1 MLNSGVVL
9 GQKRINDNF
18 VLLFCFPVCGRKR
31 ESELSWSS
39 FTLQSMKKGIFA
51 FLLIFLSGIVSVF
64 AQVENP
70 ASWSFSRKSLGNN
83 EYELVFK
90 ARIEPGWHIYSMYTP
105 EGGPMA
111 TTLTLENAGNGVSLL
126 GDAVE
131 NEPLKE
137 FDEDFGV
144 EVWSFE
150 NEYVITQK
158 VKVADTVTAAL
169 NGSIEYRV
177 CSDGKCAV
185 FDEDFVIGI
194 SEPAARETVQSA
206 ATDKTAEDESL
217 WLFFWGAFVAG
228 LAAVVMPCVFP
239 MIPMTVS
246 FFMHGDVN
254 KARAKA
260 KAVFFSLSI
269 IAIYTALG
277 LFVSVLLG
285 PDFINWL
292 STNWLPNIFFFVVF
306 MIFAASFF
314 GAFEIVLP
322 SWIVNKSDAQADK
335 GGYAGAFFMAFTLVL
350 VSFSCTAPIVGTVLV
365 EAARGSVLRP
375 IVGML
380 GFSIAVAL
388 PFGFFAF
395 FPSRLGNLPK
405 SGGWLN
411 SVKVVLGFIEVAL
424 GFKFLMVADQT
435 YHWGILD
442 REVYI
447 AIWVTIFTLQGLYL
461 MGKIKFAHDSDVPYI
476 GVPRLAFIIAT
487 FTFVVY
493 LIPGMF
499 GAPLKAL
506 AGYFPPQETIDFDIN
521 RIVRDNVKQIPA
533 GGGMSAEATTGTG
546 ACESPKYADFLH
558 LPHGLDGY
566 FDYEQALKCAQA
578 MNKPL
583 FIDFTGHGCVNCREM
598 EQTVWSDPRVLDILR
613 NDYVVVALYVDDK
626 TTLPENEW
634 YVSDYDGKK
643 KKTLGKK
650 NADFQ
655 IKKFDSNA
663 QPNYILLDSRGG
675 NDDNLQQH
683 VLAPARGHNL
693 DRDAFV
699 DFLKQ
704 GLEEYKR
711 R

>member
-1 MLNSGVVL
+1 MKRGLITFLCTLILGV
-9 GQKRINDNF
+9 
-18 VLLFCFPVCGRKR
+18 
-31 ESELSWSS
+31 
-39 FTLQSMKKGIFA
+39 FT
-51 FLLIFLSGIVSVF
+51 VS

-70 ASWSFSRKSLGNN
+70 ATWTFSQKNLGNN
-83 EYELVFK
+83 EYELVMK
-90 ARIEPGWHIYSMYTP
+90 ATIVPGWTVYSMYTP

-111 TTLTLENAGNGVSLL
+111 TTLTLDESGKGVEFI
-126 GDAVE
+126 GKATE
-131 NEPLKE
+131 NEPHKKH
-137 FDEDFGV
+137 DDIFGV
-144 EVWSFE
+144 DVWYFA

-158 VKVADTVTAAL
+158 IKVTDPAVASVKGTL
-169 NGSIEYRV
+169 EYQACQEGQCV
-177 CSDGKCAV
+177 M
-185 FDEDFVIGI
+185 FDEDFEIALEKAQVTAKA
-194 SEPAARETVQSA
+194 EPATVT
-206 ATDKTAEDESL
+206 TDAGQKDESL
-217 WLFFWGAFVAG
+217 WMFFWLAFVAG

-246 FFMHGDVN
+246 FFMHGDAN

-260 KAVFFSLSI
+260 KALFFSFSI
-269 IAIYTALG
+269 IAIYTVLG
-277 LFVSVLLG
+277 LVISMVLG

-292 STNWLPNIFFFVVF
+292 STNWVPNVFFFVIF

-322 SWIVNKSDAQADK
+322 SWLVNKSDKQADK
-335 GGYAGAFFMAFTLVL
+335 GGYIGAFFMAFTLVL

-375 IVGML
+375 IIGML

-395 FPSRLGNLPK
+395 FPSKLGNLPK

-411 SVKVVLGFIEVAL
+411 SVKVVLGFIEIAL

-435 YHWGILD
+435 YHWGLLD

-447 AIWVTIFTLQGLYL
+447 AIWVAVFTLQGFYL
-461 MGKIKFAHDSDVPYI
+461 MGKLKFKNDSDLQYI

-487 FTFVVY
+487 FAFVIY

-521 RIVRDNVKQIPA
+521 RIVRENAKEIMKSGVA
-533 GGGMSAEATTGTG
+533 VGASGTATAQKSE

-558 LPHGLDGY
+558 LPHGIDGY
-566 FDYEQALKCAQA
+566 FDYEQALKCARAQ
-578 MNKPL
+578 NKPL

-598 EQTVWSDPRVLDILR
+598 EQTVWSDPRILNMLK

-626 TTLPENEW
+626 KTLPEDEW

-655 IKKFDSNA
+655 IKYFHSNA
-663 QPNYILLDSRGG
+663 QPNYILLDSHAEG
-675 NDDNLQQH
+675 NDLEKY
-683 VLAPARGHNL
+683 VLMPARGHDLN
-693 DRDAFV
+693 RDAFYE
-699 DFLKQ
+699 FLKK
-704 GLEEYKR
+704 GLEEYHKR
-711 R
+711 NQ

>member
-1 MLNSGVVL
+1 
-9 GQKRINDNF
+9 
-18 VLLFCFPVCGRKR
+18 
-31 ESELSWSS
+31 
-39 FTLQSMKKGIFA
+39 MKKGLFA
-51 FLLIFLSGIVSVF
+51 FLLTFIIGVFSVS

-70 ASWSFSRKSLGNN
+70 TKWSFSQKSLGNN
-83 EYELVFK
+83 EYELVLK
-90 ARIEPGWHIYSMYTP
+90 ANVQPGWHVYSMYTP
-105 EGGPMA
+105 AGGPMA
-111 TTLTLENAGNGVSLL
+111 TTLSFEETGKGIELVGKAT
-126 GDAVE
+126 E
-131 NEPLKE
+131 NEPKKE
-137 FDEDFGV
+137 FDEVFGV
-144 EVWSFE
+144 DVLSFE

-158 VKVADTVTAAL
+158 VKVTNPAIASIKGNLEFQVCREGQCVMFDESFDIKVGNATAAP
-169 NGSIEYRV
+169 EKKEAQK
-177 CSDGKCAV
+177 D
-185 FDEDFVIGI
+185 D
-194 SEPAARETVQSA
+194 
-206 ATDKTAEDESL
+206 SL

-246 FFMHGDVN
+246 FFMHGDSN
-254 KARAKA
+254 KAKA
-260 KAVFFSLSI
+260 KAKAIFFSLSI
-269 IAIYTALG
+269 VAIYTALG
-277 LFVSVLLG
+277 LIISMLLG

-292 STNWLPNIFFFVVF
+292 STNWVPNVFFFIIF

-322 SWIVNKSDAQADK
+322 SWLVNKSDKQADK
-335 GGYAGAFFMAFTLVL
+335 GGYVGAFFMAFTLVL

-375 IVGML
+375 IIGML

-395 FPSRLGNLPK
+395 FPSKLSNLPK

-411 SVKVVLGFIEVAL
+411 AVKVVLGFIEVAL

-435 YHWGILD
+435 YHWGLLD

-461 MGKIKFAHDSDVPYI
+461 MGKLKFAHDSDLPYI

-521 RIVRDNVKQIPA
+521 RIVRENVKEITRSGVA
-533 GGGMSAEATTGTG
+533 VSGTNQNSE
-546 ACESPKYADFLH
+546 ACEAPKYADFLH
-558 LPHGLDGY
+558 LAHGLDGY
-566 FDYEQALKCAQA
+566 FDYDQALKCAQA
-578 MNKPL
+578 QNKPL

-598 EQTVWSDPRVLDILR
+598 EQTVWADPRVLEMLKR
-613 NDYVVVALYVDDK
+613 DYVVVALYVDDK

-634 YVSDYDGKK
+634 YVSEYDGKK

-675 NDDNLQQH
+675 NDNDLKQH
-683 VLAPARGHNL
+683 ILAPARGHNL
-693 DRDAFV
+693 DKDAFV
-699 DFLKQ
+699 EFLKQ
-704 GLEEYKR
+704 GLEEYKKR
-711 R
+711 GNK

>member
-1 MLNSGVVL
+1 
-9 GQKRINDNF
+9 
-18 VLLFCFPVCGRKR
+18 
-31 ESELSWSS
+31 
-39 FTLQSMKKGIFA
+39 MKKGLFV
-51 FLLIFLSGIVSVF
+51 FLLTFLWGIFSLS
-64 AQVENP
+64 AQVANP
-70 ASWSFSRKSLGNN
+70 TEWSYSQKSLGNQ
-83 EYELVFK
+83 EYELTLK
-90 ARIEPGWHIYSMYTP
+90 AVLQPGWHIYSMYTP

-111 TTLTLENAGNGVSLL
+111 TTLVFDEVGKGVELL
-126 GDAVE
+126 GKAVE
-131 NEPLKE
+131 NEPKKE
-137 FDEDFGV
+137 YDDIFNV
-144 EVWSFE
+144 EVLSFD

-158 VKVADTVTAAL
+158 VKVTDPAIA
-169 NGSIEYRV
+169 SIHGTLEYQV
-177 CSDGKCAV
+177 CREGQCV
-185 FDEDFVIGI
+185 MFDEQFEIPVGQKAAIQETAREEAASASAT
-194 SEPAARETVQSA
+194 SEPVK
-206 ATDKTAEDESL
+206 DDSL

-228 LAAVVMPCVFP
+228 LAAVIMPCVFP

-246 FFMHGDVN
+246 FFMHGDAN

-260 KAVFFSLSI
+260 KAIFFSLSI
-269 IAIYTALG
+269 VAIYTALG
-277 LFVSVLLG
+277 LIISMLLG

-292 STNWLPNIFFFVVF
+292 STNWVPNVFFFVIF

-322 SWIVNKSDAQADK
+322 SWLVNKSDKQADK
-335 GGYAGAFFMAFTLVL
+335 GGYVGAFFMAFTLVL

-375 IVGML
+375 IIGML

-395 FPSRLGNLPK
+395 FPSKLSNLPK

-435 YHWGILD
+435 YHWGLLD

-461 MGKIKFAHDSDVPYI
+461 MGKIKFAHDSELPLNSHGLPYI
-476 GVPRLAFIIAT
+476 GVPRLVFIIIT
-487 FTFVVY
+487 FSFVVY

-521 RIVRDNVKQIPA
+521 RIVRDNVKQFS
-533 GGGMSAEATTGTG
+533 GSGTAVSVSKSG
-546 ACESPKYADFLH
+546 TEACESPKYADFLH
-558 LPHGLDGY
+558 LAHGLDGY

-578 MNKPL
+578 QNKPL

-598 EQTVWSDPRVLDILR
+598 EQTVWADPRVLDMLR

-675 NDDNLQQH
+675 NDADLKPH
-683 VLAPARGHNL
+683 ILAPPRGHNL
-693 DRDAFV
+693 DKDAFV
-699 DFLKQ
+699 NFLQQ
-704 GLEEYKR
+704 GLDEYKKR
-711 R
+711 QNK

>member
-1 MLNSGVVL
+1 
-9 GQKRINDNF
+9 
-18 VLLFCFPVCGRKR
+18 
-31 ESELSWSS
+31 
-39 FTLQSMKKGIFA
+39 MKKGWFA
-51 FLLIFLSGIVSVF
+51 FLLTFWVGMAAAF

-70 ASWSFSRKSLGNN
+70 SRWSYSQKDLGNG
-83 EYELVFK
+83 EYELVLK
-90 ARIEPGWHIYSMYTP
+90 ADLQPGWHIYSMYTP
-105 EGGPMA
+105 AGGPMA
-111 TTLTLENAGNGVSLL
+111 TTLDFEEAGKGLELL
-126 GDAVE
+126 GKAAE
-131 NEPLKE
+131 NEPKKE
-137 FDEDFGV
+137 HDDIFGV
-144 EVWSFE
+144 DVWSFD
-150 NEYVITQK
+150 NEYVLTQRVRVTDPAVAS
-158 VKVADTVTAAL
+158 VKGTIA
-169 NGSIEYRV
+169 YQV
-177 CSDGKCAV
+177 CREGQCV
-185 FDEDFVIGI
+185 MFDEAFDIKIGR
-194 SEPAARETVQSA
+194 PAPAEAEVGA
-206 ATDKTAEDESL
+206 AAEKQDAQKDESL
-217 WLFFWGAFVAG
+217 WLFFWGAFAAG

-246 FFMHGDVN
+246 FFMHGDSN
-254 KARAKA
+254 KAKAKA

-277 LFVSVLLG
+277 LIISMLLG

-292 STNWLPNIFFFVVF
+292 STNWVPNVFFFVIF
-306 MIFAASFF
+306 MLFAASFF

-335 GGYAGAFFMAFTLVL
+335 GGYVGAFFMAFTLVL

-375 IVGML
+375 IIGML
-380 GFSIAVAL
+380 GFSVAVAL

-395 FPSRLGNLPK
+395 FPSKLGNLPK

-435 YHWGILD
+435 YHWGLLD

-447 AIWVTIFTLQGLYL
+447 AIWVTVFTLQGLYL
-461 MGKIKFAHDSDVPYI
+461 MGKLKFAHDSDLPHI
-476 GVPRLAFIIAT
+476 GVPRLAFIIVT

-506 AGYFPPQETIDFDIN
+506 AGYFPPQETIDFDIR
-521 RIVRDNVKQIPA
+521 RIVREEVKQLSKGGIPVSGAANRQA
-533 GGGMSAEATTGTG
+533 GDCEA
-546 ACESPKYADFLH
+546 PKYADFLH
-558 LPHGLDGY
+558 LAHGLEGY

-578 MNKPL
+578 QHKPL

-598 EQTVWSDPRVLDILR
+598 EQTVWSDPRVLDMLR

-655 IKKFDSNA
+655 IKKFGSNA

-675 NDDNLQQH
+675 NDADLQQH

-699 DFLKQ
+699 AFLKQ
-704 GLEEYKR
+704 GLEEYKKR
-711 R
+711 GDK

>member
-1 MLNSGVVL
+1 MRKGLL
-9 GQKRINDNF
+9 
-18 VLLFCFPVCGRKR
+18 VLLLTFIIG
-31 ESELSWSS
+31 
-39 FTLQSMKKGIFA
+39 
-51 FLLIFLSGIVSVF
+51 VF
-64 AQVENP
+64 AVSAQVANP
-70 ASWSFSRKSLGNN
+70 TKWSFSQKNLGNN
-83 EYELVFK
+83 EYELTLK
-90 ARIEPGWHIYSMYTP
+90 AEIEPGWHVYSMYTP

-111 TTLTLENAGNGVSLL
+111 TTLTFSEDVKGVELL
-126 GDAVE
+126 GKAVE
-131 NEPLKE
+131 NEPKKE
-137 FDEDFGV
+137 FDKVFGV
-144 EVWSFE
+144 DVWSLE
-150 NEYVITQK
+150 KEYIITQK
-158 VKVADTVTAAL
+158 VKVTDPAIAAVKGTL
-169 NGSIEYRV
+169 EYQV
-177 CSDGKCAV
+177 CQEGQCVV
-185 FDEDFVIGI
+185 FDESFNIAVGQEEVVKEDVQVDV
-194 SEPAARETVQSA
+194 PATTDEA
-206 ATDKTAEDESL
+206 AKEDDSL
-217 WLFFWGAFVAG
+217 WLFFWGAFAAG
-228 LAAVVMPCVFP
+228 LAAVIMPCVFP

-246 FFMHGDVN
+246 FFMHGDAN
-254 KARAKA
+254 KAKA
-260 KAVFFSLSI
+260 KTKALFFALSI

-277 LFVSVLLG
+277 LIISVLLG

-292 STNWLPNIFFFVVF
+292 STNWIPNVFFFIIF
-306 MIFAASFF
+306 MVFAASFF

-322 SWIVNKSDAQADK
+322 SWLVNKSDKQADK
-335 GGYAGAFFMAFTLVL
+335 GGYVGAFFMAFTLVL

-375 IVGML
+375 IIGML
-380 GFSIAVAL
+380 GFSVAVAL

-395 FPSRLGNLPK
+395 FPSKLNNLPK

-435 YHWGILD
+435 YHWGLLD

-461 MGKIKFAHDSDVPYI
+461 MGKIKFAHDSEVKFI

-506 AGYFPPQETIDFDIN
+506 AGYFPPQESIDFDIN
-521 RIVRDNVKQIPA
+521 RIVRENVKELAKSGFQV
-533 GGGMSAEATTGTG
+533 SGTN
-546 ACESPKYADFLH
+546 ANPKSDLCEDPKYADFLH
-558 LPHGLDGY
+558 LAHGLEGY

-578 MNKPL
+578 QNKPL

-598 EQTVWSDPRVLDILR
+598 EQTVWADPRVMEMLK

-626 TTLPENEW
+626 TTLPEDEW
-634 YVSDYDGKK
+634 YVSEYDGKK

-663 QPNYILLDSRGG
+663 QPNYILLDSRNGG
-675 NDDNLQQH
+675 NADLKPEI
-683 VLAPARGHNL
+683 LAPARGHNL
-693 DRDAFV
+693 DKDAFV
-699 DFLKQ
+699 AFLKQ
-704 GLEEYKR
+704 GVDEYKKR
-711 R
+711 GNK

>member
-1 MLNSGVVL
+1 
-9 GQKRINDNF
+9 
-18 VLLFCFPVCGRKR
+18 
-31 ESELSWSS
+31 
-39 FTLQSMKKGIFA
+39 MKKGLLVFLLTLFVGIFA
-51 FLLIFLSGIVSVF
+51 AFS
-64 AQVENP
+64 QVANP
-70 ASWSFSRKSLGNN
+70 TNWSFSQKSLGNN
-83 EYELVFK
+83 EYELTFK
-90 ARIEPGWHIYSMYTP
+90 ADIQPGWHVYSMYTP
-105 EGGPMA
+105 AGGPMA
-111 TTLTLENAGNGVSLL
+111 TTLTLEEAGKGIELL
-126 GDAVE
+126 GQATE
-131 NEPLKE
+131 NEPRKE
-137 FDEDFGV
+137 HDDIFGV
-144 EVWSFE
+144 DVWSFE

-158 VKVADTVTAAL
+158 IKVTDASLAAIK
-169 NGSIEYRV
+169 GSLEYQV
-177 CSDGKCAV
+177 CQEGQCV
-185 FDEDFVIGI
+185 MFDESFDIKIGSPAVA
-194 SEPAARETVQSA
+194 SETDQTVVEKEEA
-206 ATDKTAEDESL
+206 PEDDSL
-217 WLFFWGAFVAG
+217 WTFFWLAFVAG
-228 LAAVVMPCVFP
+228 LAAVIMPCVFP

-246 FFMHGDVN
+246 FFMHGDAS
-254 KARAKA
+254 KAKAKA

-277 LFVSVLLG
+277 LIISILLG

-292 STNWLPNIFFFVVF
+292 STNWIPNVFFFIIF

-335 GGYAGAFFMAFTLVL
+335 GGYIGAFFMAFTLVL

-375 IVGML
+375 IIGML

-395 FPSRLGNLPK
+395 FPSKLGNLPK

-435 YHWGILD
+435 YHWGLLD

-447 AIWVTIFTLQGLYL
+447 AIWIAIFSLQGLYL
-461 MGKIKFAHDSDVPYI
+461 MGKIKFANDSDLTHI

-487 FTFVVY
+487 FAFVVY

-521 RIVRDNVKQIPA
+521 RIVRENVKQIA
-533 GGGMSAEATTGTG
+533 KGGIAVSAQTTQGQE

-558 LPHGLDGY
+558 IAQGLDGY

-578 MNKPL
+578 QNKPL

-598 EQTVWSDPRVLDILR
+598 EQTVWADPRVLDMLR

-675 NDDNLQQH
+675 NDADLQKH

-693 DRDAFV
+693 DKDAFV
-699 DFLKQ
+699 AFLKQ
-704 GLEEYKR
+704 GLDEYKKR
-711 R
+711 GNK

>member
-1 MLNSGVVL
+1 MVFLA
-9 GQKRINDNF
+9 
-18 VLLFCFPVCGRKR
+18 
-31 ESELSWSS
+31 
-39 FTLQSMKKGIFA
+39 GIF
-51 FLLIFLSGIVSVF
+51 SVS

-70 ASWSFSRKSLGNN
+70 TRWSYSQKSLGNQ
-83 EYELVFK
+83 EYELTFK
-90 ARIEPGWHIYSMYTP
+90 AAIEPGWHVYSMYTP

-111 TTLTLENAGNGVSLL
+111 TVLSFEENGKGVELL
-126 GDAVE
+126 GKATENKPKKERDAVFKVDV
-131 NEPLKE
+131 L
-137 FDEDFGV
+137 
-144 EVWSFE
+144 SFE

-158 VKVADTVTAAL
+158 IKVTDPALATVTGTIEYQACREGQCVMFDEAFTVKVKEGAAKETVKAA
-169 NGSIEYRV
+169 
-177 CSDGKCAV
+177 
-185 FDEDFVIGI
+185 
-194 SEPAARETVQSA
+194 PAAKEAQK
-206 ATDKTAEDESL
+206 DDSL
-217 WLFFWGAFVAG
+217 WGFFWIAFVAG

-246 FFMHGDVN
+246 FFMHGDAN
-254 KARAKA
+254 KAKA
-260 KAVFFSLSI
+260 KAKAIFFSLSI

-277 LFVSVLLG
+277 LIISMLLG

-292 STNWLPNIFFFVVF
+292 STNWVPNLFFFVIF

-335 GGYAGAFFMAFTLVL
+335 GGYVGAFFMAFTLVL

-365 EAARGSVLRP
+365 EAARGSILRP
-375 IVGML
+375 IIGML

-395 FPSRLGNLPK
+395 FPSKLSNLPK

-435 YHWGILD
+435 YHWGLLD
-442 REVYI
+442 REIYI

-461 MGKIKFAHDSDVPYI
+461 MGKIKFAHDSELTHI

-521 RIVRDNVKQIPA
+521 RIVRENVKQISVNGVA
-533 GGGMSAEATTGTG
+533 ATSNARSE
-546 ACESPKYADFLH
+546 ACEAPKYSDFLH
-558 LPHGLDGY
+558 LAHGLDGY

-578 MNKPL
+578 QNKPL

-598 EQTVWSDPRVLDILR
+598 EQTVWSDPRVLEMLK

-675 NDDNLQQH
+675 NDTNLQQH

-693 DRDAFV
+693 DKDAFV
-699 DFLKQ
+699 NFLKQ
-704 GLEEYKR
+704 GLEEYKKR
-711 R
+711 K

>member
-1 MLNSGVVL
+1 
-9 GQKRINDNF
+9 
-18 VLLFCFPVCGRKR
+18 
-31 ESELSWSS
+31 
-39 FTLQSMKKGIFA
+39 MKKRLFA
-51 FLLIFLSGIVSVF
+51 FLLMFIAGSFSVF

-70 ASWSFSRKSLGNN
+70 TRWSYSQKSLGNN
-83 EYELVFK
+83 EYELIFK
-90 ARIEPGWHIYSMYTP
+90 AAIEPGWHVYSMYTP
-105 EGGPMA
+105 AGGPMA
-111 TTLTLENAGNGVSLL
+111 TVLNLQETGKGIELVGK
-126 GDAVE
+126 AVE
-131 NEPLKE
+131 NEPKKE
-137 FDEDFGV
+137 QDAIFGV

-150 NEYVITQK
+150 NEYTITQK
-158 VKVADTVTAAL
+158 IKVINSSVASVQGTL
-169 NGSIEYRV
+169 EYQV
-177 CSDGKCAV
+177 CREGQCV
-185 FDEDFVIGI
+185 MFDEEFNIKIG
-194 SEPAARETVQSA
+194 EPAVAKENMQPV
-206 ATDKTAEDESL
+206 AEEKDAQKDESL
-217 WLFFWGAFVAG
+217 WAFFWMAFIAG
-228 LAAVVMPCVFP
+228 LAAVIMPCVFP

-246 FFMHGDVN
+246 FFMHGDAS
-254 KARAKA
+254 KAKA
-260 KAVFFSLSI
+260 KAKAIFFSLSI

-277 LFVSVLLG
+277 LIISMLLG

-292 STNWLPNIFFFVVF
+292 STNWVPNLFFFVIF

-335 GGYAGAFFMAFTLVL
+335 GGYVGAFFMAFTLVL

-375 IVGML
+375 IIGML

-395 FPSRLGNLPK
+395 FPSKLSNLPK

-435 YHWGILD
+435 YHWGLLD
-442 REVYI
+442 REIYI

-461 MGKIKFAHDSDVPYI
+461 MGKLKFAHDSDLPYI

-521 RIVRDNVKQIPA
+521 RIVRDNVKQISVS
-533 GGGMSAEATTGTG
+533 GGAVASGRVRSE

-558 LPHGLDGY
+558 LAHGLDGY

-578 MNKPL
+578 QNKPL
-583 FIDFTGHGCVNCREM
+583 LIDFTGHGCVNCREM
-598 EQTVWSDPRVLDILR
+598 EQTVWADPRVLDMLR

-634 YVSDYDGKK
+634 YVSEYDGKK

-675 NDDNLQQH
+675 NDTDLKQH

-693 DRDAFV
+693 DKDAFV
-699 DFLKQ
+699 NFLKQ
-704 GLEEYKR
+704 GLEEYKKR
-711 R
+711 GN

>member
-1 MLNSGVVL
+1 
-9 GQKRINDNF
+9 
-18 VLLFCFPVCGRKR
+18 
-31 ESELSWSS
+31 
-39 FTLQSMKKGIFA
+39 MKKGLLA
-51 FLLIFLSGIVSVF
+51 FLLTCIVGIFSVS

-70 ASWSFSRKSLGNN
+70 TQWSYSQKDLGNN
-83 EYELVFK
+83 EYEIVLK
-90 ARIEPGWHIYSMYTP
+90 AQIEPGWHIYSIYTP
-105 EGGPMA
+105 DGGPMK
-111 TTLTLENAGNGVSLL
+111 TTVAFESVGKGLELMGEAI
-126 GDAVE
+126 E
-131 NEPLKE
+131 NTPKKE
-137 FDEDFGV
+137 MDPIFGV

-158 VKVADTVTAAL
+158 VKVTDPAIASIKGTLEFQVCREGQCVMFDDEFDIKIGKPVPAQENVAA
-169 NGSIEYRV
+169 
-177 CSDGKCAV
+177 A
-185 FDEDFVIGI
+185 
-194 SEPAARETVQSA
+194 PAGEGAQK
-206 ATDKTAEDESL
+206 DDSL

-246 FFMHGDVN
+246 FFMHGDEN
-254 KARAKA
+254 KAKA
-260 KAVFFSLSI
+260 KSKALFFSFSI
-269 IAIYTALG
+269 VAIYTALG
-277 LFVSVLLG
+277 VIISVLLG

-292 STNWLPNIFFFVVF
+292 STNWIPNLFFFIIF

-322 SWIVNKSDAQADK
+322 SWLVNKSDAQADK
-335 GGYAGAFFMAFTLVL
+335 GGYIGAFFMAFTLVL

-375 IVGML
+375 IIGML

-395 FPSRLGNLPK
+395 FPSKLSSLPK

-435 YHWGILD
+435 YHWGLLD

-447 AIWVTIFTLQGLYL
+447 AIWIAVFSLMGLYL
-461 MGKIKFAHDSDVPYI
+461 MGKIKFANDSDLHHV
-476 GVPRLAFIIAT
+476 GVFRLALIIAT
-487 FTFVVY
+487 FSFVIY

-506 AGYFPPQETIDFDIN
+506 AGYLPPQESIDFDIN
-521 RIVRDNVKQIPA
+521 RIVRENVKQVSVGGSVSSTATSSKPA
-533 GGGMSAEATTGTG
+533 D
-546 ACESPKYADFLH
+546 CEEPKYADFLH

-578 MNKPL
+578 QDKPL

-598 EQTVWSDPRVLDILR
+598 EQAVWSDPRVLEILR

-626 TTLPENEW
+626 TTLPEEEW
-634 YVSDYDGKK
+634 YVSEYDGKK
-643 KKTLGKK
+643 KKTLGKQ

-655 IKKFDSNA
+655 IKKFESNA

-699 DFLKQ
+699 EFLKQ
-704 GLEEYKR
+704 GLEEYKKR
-711 R
+711 GDK

>member
-1 MLNSGVVL
+1 M
-9 GQKRINDNF
+9 
-18 VLLFCFPVCGRKR
+18 RKG
-31 ESELSWSS
+31 L
-39 FTLQSMKKGIFA
+39 FA
-51 FLLIFLSGIVSVF
+51 FLFTFIIGVFSVM

-70 ASWSFSRKSLGNN
+70 TQWLFSQKNLGDN
-83 EYELVFK
+83 EYELVLK
-90 ARIEPGWHIYSMYTP
+90 ATIQPGWHVYSMYTP

-111 TTLTLENAGNGVSLL
+111 TTLKFTDQGKGVELL
-126 GDAVE
+126 GKAVE
-131 NEPLKE
+131 NEPRKE
-137 FDEDFGV
+137 FDQIFGID
-144 EVWSFE
+144 VWSFE
-150 NEYVITQK
+150 KEYIITQK
-158 VKVADTVTAAL
+158 LKITDPAIAAIK
-169 NGSIEYRV
+169 GSLEFQGCQEGQCV
-177 CSDGKCAV
+177 M
-185 FDEDFVIGI
+185 FDEEFNVPVGNATAV
-194 SEPAARETVQSA
+194 SETVKTTEAISA
-206 ATDKTAEDESL
+206 EQPEEQKDESL
-217 WLFFWGAFVAG
+217 WLFFWGAFAAG
-228 LAAVVMPCVFP
+228 LAAVIMPCVFP

-246 FFMHGDVN
+246 FFMHGDSN
-254 KARAKA
+254 KAKA
-260 KAVFFSLSI
+260 KAKALFFSLSI

-277 LFVSVLLG
+277 LIISVLLG

-292 STNWLPNIFFFVVF
+292 STNWIPNVFFFIIF
-306 MIFAASFF
+306 MVFAASFF

-322 SWIVNKSDAQADK
+322 SWLVNKSDKQADK
-335 GGYAGAFFMAFTLVL
+335 GGYIGAFFMAFTLVL

-375 IVGML
+375 IIGML

-395 FPSRLGNLPK
+395 FPSKLNNLPK

-435 YHWGILD
+435 YHWGLLD

-461 MGKIKFAHDSDVPYI
+461 LGKIKFAHDSELKYI

-506 AGYFPPQETIDFDIN
+506 AGYFPPQESIDFDIN
-521 RIVRDNVKQIPA
+521 RIVRENVKELSKS
-533 GGGMSAEATTGTG
+533 GFTTSAVTPSGQQASDLCEA
-546 ACESPKYADFLH
+546 PKYAEYLH
-558 LPHGLDGY
+558 LAHGLDGY

-578 MNKPL
+578 QGKPL
-583 FIDFTGHGCVNCREM
+583 FVDFTGHGCVNCREM
-598 EQTVWSDPRVLDILR
+598 EQTVWADPRVLDMLK

-675 NDDNLQQH
+675 ADADLKPH
-683 VLAPARGHNL
+683 ILAPARGHNL
-693 DRDAFV
+693 NKDAFV

-704 GLEEYKR
+704 GLEEYKKR
-711 R
+711 NN

>member
-1 MLNSGVVL
+1 
-9 GQKRINDNF
+9 
-18 VLLFCFPVCGRKR
+18 
-31 ESELSWSS
+31 
-39 FTLQSMKKGIFA
+39 MKKG
-51 FLLIFLSGIVSVF
+51 LLALLTTLFVGISALF

-70 ASWSFSRKSLGNN
+70 ASWSFSQKSLGNN
-83 EYELVFK
+83 EYELTFK
-90 ARIEPGWHIYSMYTP
+90 ATVQPSWHVYSMYTP
-105 EGGPMA
+105 DGGPMA
-111 TTLTLENAGNGVSLL
+111 TTLTIEAAGKGIELVGKATENTPKKEK
-126 GDAVE
+126 DAI
-131 NEPLKE
+131 
-137 FDEDFGV
+137 FGV

-150 NEYVITQK
+150 NEYIIKQK
-158 VKVADTVTAAL
+158 VKVTDPNLAAVQGTVEYQACREGQCVMFEEAFNIKIKEQAVVKEAAS
-169 NGSIEYRV
+169 N
-177 CSDGKCAV
+177 
-185 FDEDFVIGI
+185 
-194 SEPAARETVQSA
+194 ET
-206 ATDKTAEDESL
+206 KDESL
-217 WLFFWGAFVAG
+217 WIFFWGAFIAG

-246 FFMHGDVN
+246 FFMHGDTN
-254 KARAKA
+254 KAKA
-260 KAVFFSLSI
+260 KAKALFFSFSI

-277 LFVSVLLG
+277 LIISMLLG

-292 STNWLPNIFFFVVF
+292 STNWVPNVFFFVIF

-335 GGYAGAFFMAFTLVL
+335 GGYIGAFFMAFTLVL

-375 IVGML
+375 IIGML

-395 FPSRLGNLPK
+395 FPSKLSNLPK

-435 YHWGILD
+435 YHWGLLD

-461 MGKIKFAHDSDVPYI
+461 MGKLKFAHDSELPYI

-521 RIVRDNVKQIPA
+521 RIVRDNVKQISVSGVA
-533 GGGMSAEATTGTG
+533 ASSQRSE
-546 ACESPKYADFLH
+546 ACEAPKYADFLH
-558 LPHGLDGY
+558 LAHGLDGY

-578 MNKPL
+578 QNKPL

-598 EQTVWSDPRVLDILR
+598 EQTVWADPRVLEMLKKDF
-613 NDYVVVALYVDDK
+613 VVVALYVDDK

-634 YVSDYDGKK
+634 YVSEYDGKK

-675 NDDNLQQH
+675 NDSNLQQH

-693 DRDAFV
+693 DKDAFV

-704 GLEEYKR
+704 GLAEYKKR
-711 R
+711 ATK